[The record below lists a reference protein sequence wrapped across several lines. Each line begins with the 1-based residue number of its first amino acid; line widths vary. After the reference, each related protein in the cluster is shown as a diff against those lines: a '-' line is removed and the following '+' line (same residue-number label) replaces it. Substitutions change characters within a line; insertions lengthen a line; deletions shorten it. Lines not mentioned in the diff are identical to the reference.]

1 MRKFKVN
8 VNGNLYEVEVEE
20 LGGTATYQTA
30 PAPQP
35 RAAAPAPAPAPVAA
49 PAPAPA
55 AKAPVAGGA
64 GLISSPMPGVIKDV
78 RVKVG
83 DVVGPDTIVV
93 ILEAMKMENEIFA
106 GMSGKVTAVHT
117 SRDASVN
124 TDEPLVTIG

>member
-8 VNGNLYEVEVEE
+8 VNGSLYEVEVEE
-20 LGGTATYQTA
+20 LGGTATYPTA

-35 RAAAPAPAPAPVAA
+35 KAAPVPAPAPVA
-49 PAPAPA
+49 APA

-64 GLISSPMPGVIKDV
+64 GLITSPMPGVIKDV
-78 RVKVG
+78 RVNVG

-117 SRDASVN
+117 SRDTSVN
-124 TDEPLVTIG
+124 TDDPLVTIG

>member
-8 VNGNLYEVEVEE
+8 VNGSLYEVEVEE
-20 LGGTATYQTA
+20 LGGTASYQTA

-35 RAAAPAPAPAPVAA
+35 KAAPVPAPAPVA
-49 PAPAPA
+49 APA

-64 GLISSPMPGVIKDV
+64 GLITSPMPGVIKDV
-78 RVKVG
+78 RVNVG

-117 SRDASVN
+117 SRDTSVN
-124 TDEPLVTIG
+124 TDDPLVTIG

>member
-1 MRKFKVN
+1 LRKFKVN

-20 LGGTATYQTA
+20 LGGTATYPTA

-35 RAAAPAPAPAPVAA
+35 KAAPVPAPAPVA
-49 PAPAPA
+49 APA

-64 GLISSPMPGVIKDV
+64 GLITSPMPGVIKDV
-78 RVKVG
+78 RVNVG

-117 SRDASVN
+117 SRDTSVN
-124 TDEPLVTIG
+124 TDDPLVTIG

>member
-8 VNGNLYEVEVEE
+8 VNGSLYEVEVEE
-20 LGGTATYQTA
+20 LGGTATYPTA

-35 RAAAPAPAPAPVAA
+35 KAAPVPAPAPVA
-49 PAPAPA
+49 APA

-64 GLISSPMPGVIKDV
+64 GLITSPMPGVIKDV
-78 RVKVG
+78 RVNVG

-93 ILEAMKMENEIFA
+93 ILEAMKMENEIFD

-117 SRDASVN
+117 SRDTSVN
-124 TDEPLVTIG
+124 TDDPLVTIG

>member
-20 LGGTATYQTA
+20 LGGTATYPTA

-35 RAAAPAPAPAPVAA
+35 KAAPVPAPAPVA
-49 PAPAPA
+49 APA

-64 GLISSPMPGVIKDV
+64 GLITSPMPGVIKDV
-78 RVKVG
+78 RVNVG

-117 SRDASVN
+117 SRDTSVN
-124 TDEPLVTIG
+124 TDDPLVTIG

>member
-8 VNGNLYEVEVEE
+8 VNGSLYEVEVEE
-20 LGGTATYQTA
+20 LGGTATYPTA

-35 RAAAPAPAPAPVAA
+35 KAAPAPAPAPVAA

-64 GLISSPMPGVIKDV
+64 GLITSPMPGVIKDV
-78 RVKVG
+78 RVNVG

-117 SRDASVN
+117 SRDTSVN
-124 TDEPLVTIG
+124 TDDPLVTIG

>member
-8 VNGNLYEVEVEE
+8 VNGSLYEVEVEE
-20 LGGTATYQTA
+20 LGGTATYPTA

-35 RAAAPAPAPAPVAA
+35 KAAPVPVPAPVA
-49 PAPAPA
+49 APA

-64 GLISSPMPGVIKDV
+64 GLITSPMPGVIKDV
-78 RVKVG
+78 RVNVG

-117 SRDASVN
+117 SRDTSVN
-124 TDEPLVTIG
+124 TDDPLVTIG